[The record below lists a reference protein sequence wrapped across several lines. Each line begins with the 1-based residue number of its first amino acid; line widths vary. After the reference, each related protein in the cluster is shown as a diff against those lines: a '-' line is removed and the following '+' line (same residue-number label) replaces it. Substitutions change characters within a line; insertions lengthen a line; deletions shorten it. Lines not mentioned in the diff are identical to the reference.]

1 MVHSFDEQQFR
12 EVVGQGLTV
21 ASIVAE
27 EGQMA
32 VDQFYFRRWGLG
44 ISTLVISIL
53 AVSLYFYIRRI
64 ERKQKGQSQQHQS
77 T

>member
-12 EVVGQGLTV
+12 DIVVQGLAV
-21 ASIVAE
+21 ASVVAE

-44 ISTLVISIL
+44 ISTLVISML
-53 AVSLYFYIRRI
+53 ALSLYFYIRRI
-64 ERKQKGQSQQHQS
+64 EKRQREQSQQHQS
-77 T
+77 R